1 MLFRSLQTAVLP
13 RGTLRR
19 FAKNAALIE
28 LGKPVDWFAVV
39 TEGRVHILQV
49 FSDGTSSLMSALRP
63 GYVLGADLICTK
75 SLRSP
80 YYATADTAVEILS
93 FPRSLIL
100 EPGALQEPE
109 RLLVCQALMT
119 QLSHENMRKYYRLA
133 ILSQRGLRNRVLT
146 WLTMQ
151 ARRRGSRSF
160 RVSFSREEL
169 ADFLCVNRSALSHE
183 LSRMEQEGLIHFHKN
198 EFTLLAEGEAQSTWT
213 EID

>member
-1 MLFRSLQTAVLP
+1 METELAALRTCRLFSGLSDKLLQTAVLP

-80 YYATADTAVEILS
+80 YYANGT
-93 FPRSLIL
+93 PRSTLR
-100 EPGALQEPE
+100 
-109 RLLVCQALMT
+109 RL
-119 QLSHENMRKYYRLA
+119 
-133 ILSQRGLRNRVLT
+133 
-146 WLTMQ
+146 
-151 ARRRGSRSF
+151 
-160 RVSFSREEL
+160 
-169 ADFLCVNRSALSHE
+169 
-183 LSRMEQEGLIHFHKN
+183 
-198 EFTLLAEGEAQSTWT
+198 
-213 EID
+213 

>member
-1 MLFRSLQTAVLP
+1 MRACAWSTRHRLHDISGRADPIQARKGSG
-13 RGTLRR
+13 R
-19 FAKNAALIE
+19 NE
-28 LGKPVDWFAVV
+28 KPLK
-39 TEGRVHILQV
+39 G
-49 FSDGTSSLMSALRP
+49 
-63 GYVLGADLICTK
+63 
-75 SLRSP
+75 
-80 YYATADTAVEILS
+80 YATADTAVEILS